1 MATDAEIA
9 VLRDRLAKAQALAAR
24 GATPGERMAAQAAV
38 ERIRLRL
45 DAMLRETSAKPPPPP
60 PPPPPPSCEF
70 RYSIRDP
77 YGRRVFKA
85 MCEVRGYRMLRRK
98 HQRHT
103 TIRVKV
109 PSAAHGNRLFDEYL
123 EIHSFLQ
130 RDLVEV
136 AERVIRERVRAGR

>member
-1 MATDAEIA
+1 
-9 VLRDRLAKAQALAAR
+9 
-24 GATPGERMAAQAAV
+24 
-38 ERIRLRL
+38 
-45 DAMLRETSAKPPPPP
+45 
-60 PPPPPPSCEF
+60 
-70 RYSIRDP
+70 
-77 YGRRVFKA
+77 
-85 MCEVRGYRMLRRK
+85 MLRRK

-136 AERVIRERVRAGR
+136 AERVIRKGSEPDGDLRAWLRGIG